1 MIGSAPGLAC
11 ATAIG
16 AAPAMMITTAQAAR
30 MARVLA
36 APNARARRS
45 GLSWRRQV
53 RSFGAGV
60 LAGARSLA
68 GAGPLVGGA
77 RPPPAA
83 PRAEAQRPE
92 LAAPGPFL
100 GRRFTSRRPIPR
112 GRGTARGRRAG

>member
-53 RSFGAGV
+53 RSFGAGL

-68 GAGPLVGGA
+68 GAGPHVAGA
-77 RPPPAA
+77 PVAAAAPAA
-83 PRAEAQRPE
+83 PAVTPGRSEEHTSE
-92 LAAPGPFL
+92 LQSLTNSGCPLLL
-100 GRRFTSRRPIPR
+100 G
-112 GRGTARGRRAG
+112 